1 MRPAFIATASLLLA
15 FASASAHA
23 VGDVKAGEA
32 KSAVCMACH
41 GPQGNSGNP
50 DWPKLAGQHANYL
63 ARQLQAFKS
72 GARKDPLM
80 GPQAVAL
87 SDDDINDLAAYFAA
101 QKQK

>member
-1 MRPAFIATASLLLA
+1 
-15 FASASAHA
+15 
-23 VGDVKAGEA
+23 
-32 KSAVCMACH
+32 MACH